1 MLSNIRILF
10 IVLWRQLRY
19 NFLNDCINGWIQIG
33 IASTLEEAKTLM
45 LNNTTCAKEGAILFY
60 SDHSNDSSWGVRC
73 GTSEMIVMTDC
84 TDNSGL
90 IWEEHQLSMKSTL
103 SGKYQNSVPIM

>member
-1 MLSNIRILF
+1 
-10 IVLWRQLRY
+10 
-19 NFLNDCINGWIQIG
+19 
-33 IASTLEEAKTLM
+33 M